1 MELLITPR
9 SICQTEFLSRVCK
22 FKKENRRLMSG
33 VLHETKLAEDRSPHA
48 VTPRGMYQNCAV
60 RAKL

>member
-22 FKKENRRLMSG
+22 FKKENRRLVSD
-33 VLHETKLAEDRSPHA
+33 VLHETKLAEVEAR
-48 VTPRGMYQNCAV
+48 MQ
-60 RAKL
+60 

>member
-22 FKKENRRLMSG
+22 FKKENRRLVSD
-33 VLHETKLAEDRSPHA
+33 VLHETKLAEVVAR
-48 VTPRGMYQNCAV
+48 VQ
-60 RAKL
+60 

>member
-22 FKKENRRLMSG
+22 FKKEKENRRLTSD
-33 VLHETKLAEDRSPHA
+33 VLHETKLAEVEAR
-48 VTPRGMYQNCAV
+48 MQ
-60 RAKL
+60 